1 MRVSDLEPVS
11 APNDTVEPA
20 VTGTQSVFRA
30 LSILHAFS
38 ARQPALTGPEVAAKF
53 GYSVPTA
60 YRLLRALEA
69 EQFLVFDRVTRKYS
83 PGPEI
88 FRLSGVMLHRDG
100 IIAQTQSS
108 LARLRALT
116 GETVAVFWRLGN
128 QRTCVQEMAGP
139 HSVRIEAGVGVDYPL
154 TRGAPGKALLL
165 ALDERSVREILA
177 DADVAPPIRGVD
189 GLLAELE
196 LGRERGYTASA
207 GETID
212 GALSI
217 AAPIAW
223 LHGLAAYSVTGP
235 ASRFGL
241 RQREAAAQTLLEE
254 MDRLRSTL
262 ADDRRRGLRPRW
274 RRIRQVT
281 PVTDRITSA
290 AVRFAR

>member
-1 MRVSDLEPVS
+1 MRTSNLERAAP
-11 APNDTVEPA
+11 PNDIEPT

-38 ARQPALTGPEVAAKF
+38 ARQPALTGPEVAAMF

-128 QRTCVQEMAGP
+128 QRTCVQEMASP
-139 HSVRIEAGVGVDYPL
+139 HAVRVEAGMGVDYPL

-165 ALDERSVREILA
+165 LLDEASVREILA
-177 DADVAPPIRGVD
+177 DPDVAPPIHGAD
-189 GLLAELE
+189 GLLAELARC
-196 LGRERGYTASA
+196 RERGYTMSA

-223 LHGLAAYSVTGP
+223 LHGLAAYSVTAP
-235 ASRFGL
+235 ASRFGP
-241 RQREAAAQTLLEE
+241 QEREAAAETLLEE
-254 MDRLRSTL
+254 MDRLRSTI
-262 ADDRRRGLRPRW
+262 ADDRQRGLRSRW
-274 RRIRQVT
+274 RGMRQLT
-281 PVTDRITSA
+281 R
-290 AVRFAR
+290 

>member
-1 MRVSDLEPVS
+1 MRTSDLERAA
-11 APNDTVEPA
+11 APSDMVEPS

-30 LSILHAFS
+30 LSILRAFS
-38 ARQPALTGPEVAAKF
+38 ARRSALTGPEVASMF

-69 EQFLVFDRVTRKYS
+69 ERFLVFDSVTRKYS

-128 QRTCVQEMAGP
+128 QRTCVQEMASP
-139 HSVRIEAGVGVDYPL
+139 QAARIEAGVGVDYPL
-154 TRGAPGKALLL
+154 TRGAAGKALLL
-165 ALDERSVREILA
+165 PLDEASVREILA
-177 DADVAPPIRGVD
+177 DPDVAPPIGGAD
-189 GLLAELE
+189 GLLAEL
-196 LGRERGYTASA
+196 GRCRKRGYAMST

-212 GALSI
+212 GALSV
-217 AAPIAW
+217 AAPVAW
-223 LHGLAAYSVTGP
+223 LHGLAAYSVTAP
-235 ASRFGL
+235 AARFGP
-241 RQREAAAQTLLEE
+241 REREAAALTLLDE

-262 ADDRRRGLRPRW
+262 ADDRRRGLRPG
-274 RRIRQVT
+274 RRGIRELT
-281 PVTDRITSA
+281 R
-290 AVRFAR
+290 